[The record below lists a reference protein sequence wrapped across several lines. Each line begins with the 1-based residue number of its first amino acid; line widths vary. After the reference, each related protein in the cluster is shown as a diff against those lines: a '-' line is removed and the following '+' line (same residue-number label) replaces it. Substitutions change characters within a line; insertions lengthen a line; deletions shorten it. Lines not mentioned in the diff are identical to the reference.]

1 MVGRVTERT
10 LIGDFTYAVSR
21 LRREQA
27 EAQNALSSQKR
38 LREAS
43 DDPVGAARSTSLRG
57 ETKELES
64 YRDSIGLATAT
75 LGAQDSVL
83 GQVHDILIRAREI
96 AAGLTGGLA
105 TPEARQTAAEEVT
118 ELERGL
124 LSLANTTV
132 AGRYIFAGLATD
144 GPPFASLDD
153 PGFTPATA
161 YGGTTTP
168 FEVRTAR
175 DETVRVTTSGGDVFG
190 SALQAID
197 DLRQTLEAGSPPTA
211 NLTPLE
217 DAAEDIRQ
225 ERASVGGRLARLQ
238 TRTQEIGDAI
248 LTSKTLLADVE
259 DADLTE
265 TITRLAQVQNALEA
279 TLTAGTSLLQT
290 TILDYLRL

>member
-1 MVGRVTERT
+1 MVSRVTERT
-10 LIGDFTYAVSR
+10 LVADFTFAVSR

-57 ETKELES
+57 EAKELGAFRES
-64 YRDSIGLATAT
+64 VTLGSST
-75 LGAQDSVL
+75 LGAQDGVL
-83 GQVHDILIRAREI
+83 GEVHDILIRAREI
-96 AAGLTGGLA
+96 AAGMSGGLV

-132 AGRYIFAGLATD
+132 AGRHIFGGLAT
-144 GPPFASLDD
+144 GAPVFASLDD

-161 YGGTTTP
+161 YSGPDTP
-168 FEVRTAR
+168 FSVRTAR
-175 DETVRVTTSGGDVFG
+175 DEEIRITTDGGDVFG

-197 DLRQTLEAGSPPTA
+197 DLRQALDAGTDPVASLATLESAA
-211 NLTPLE
+211 N
-217 DAAEDIRQ
+217 DIRQ

-238 TRTQEIGDAI
+238 TRDQEIGSAI
-248 LTSKTLLADVE
+248 VTAKTLLADVE

-265 TITRLAQVQNALEA
+265 TITQLAQVRNALEA
-279 TLTAGTSLLQT
+279 TLTAGSTLLQT